1 MNLLTLIQSLPASSF
16 AVFVA
21 LGLLSVLALTVA
33 IFKTLQ
39 FSQIGVSRRAIA
51 DEVLDDWLD
60 GRADDALDK
69 AGTHSTV
76 LTRVL
81 AAVISGLRA
90 RPDDTTWGAELG
102 RQVAMSELG
111 AMCARMRLL
120 EAVVQGA
127 PMLGLLGTV
136 IGMIDAFGALS
147 AGQGADPQSLASGI
161 LTALTTT
168 AAGLAIAILAYF
180 VSGWLESRIESER
193 QAMEILISAAI
204 HGRPIQSNQSET

>member
-1 MNLLTLIQSLPASSF
+1 MNFTTLIQSLPPVSF

-21 LGLLSVLALTVA
+21 LGMLSVLALTVA
-33 IFKTLQ
+33 VFKTVQ
-39 FSQIGVSRRAIA
+39 FARIGVGRRALA
-51 DEVLDDWLD
+51 DEVLDDWLE

-69 AGTHSTV
+69 AHARPTV

-90 RPDDTTWGAELG
+90 RPEETEWGAELG

-136 IGMIDAFGALS
+136 VGMIDAFGALS
-147 AGQGADPQSLASGI
+147 SGQQADPQSLASGI

-168 AAGLAIAILAYF
+168 AAGLAIALLAYF
-180 VSGWLESRIESER
+180 VSGWLESRIEAER
-193 QAMEILISAAI
+193 QAMEISISAAI
-204 HGRPIQSNQSET
+204 HGRPARTGPLAG

>member
-1 MNLLTLIQSLPASSF
+1 MNFTTLIQSLPPVSF

-21 LGLLSVLALTVA
+21 LGMLSVLALTVA
-33 IFKTLQ
+33 VFKTVQ
-39 FSQIGVSRRAIA
+39 FARIGVGRRALA
-51 DEVLDDWLD
+51 DEVLDDWLE

-69 AGTHSTV
+69 ARARPTV

-90 RPDDTTWGAELG
+90 RPEETEWGAELG

-136 IGMIDAFGALS
+136 VGMIDAFGALS
-147 AGQGADPQSLASGI
+147 SGQQADPQSLASGI

-168 AAGLAIAILAYF
+168 AAGLAIALLAYF
-180 VSGWLESRIESER
+180 VSGWLESRIEAER
-193 QAMEILISAAI
+193 QAMEISISAAI
-204 HGRPIQSNQSET
+204 HGRPARTGPLAG